1 LTIAKVGKNEKKLLD
16 NPSEAKD
23 YLNFMCSS
31 KRGFAKN
38 FAKLANAGTDSN
50 TKIYGK
56 SFRFLQICKNFV
68 KFLQKF
74 CNCTNLYISIFA
86 KICKKFAKFS
96 RFA

>member
-1 LTIAKVGKNEKKLLD
+1 LEEEKKYCEMRKIAKILQ
-16 NPSEAKD
+16 
-23 YLNFMCSS
+23 NFMYSS

-38 FAKLANAGTDSN
+38 FAKLAKEIAESN

-56 SFRFLQICKNFV
+56 SIKFLQFCKIFV